1 MNATQSIVAETYVR
15 HVPGR
20 AAMLDD
26 DMFTLGGDSLA
37 AVKIIL
43 DLERRFGLVIPQET
57 LLDHRSVSDMAA
69 WIDARLIEA
78 GQ

>member
-1 MNATQSIVAETYVR
+1 MNETESIVAETYVR
-15 HVPGR
+15 YVPGR
-20 AAMLDD
+20 AAALDD

-69 WIDARLIEA
+69 WIDARLA
-78 GQ
+78 GSGR